1 MRNKTSGTLLAMVL
15 LILVMVPFGVQA
27 TDLASRFEEGNA
39 AYSRGDYDS
48 AVEIF
53 SEITSQ
59 NGNAASVLYNL
70 ANSYAQRGDT
80 GLAILNYE
88 RALKISPN
96 DPDILG
102 NLAKVRKDRG
112 LFATEAGKLE
122 RLFSI
127 FSIDGWAILALCCLF
142 VMILLLAISLKTR
155 PGRRMFF
162 TSWSCTLVIL
172 TLSVFATAYNY
183 RSYNPLVVV
192 AGGVKLQI
200 SPFEGATS
208 AGAIEEGRL
217 VFPIKSY
224 NNYTYVQDGAG
235 RKGWLK
241 NDEALAV
248 IQRTP

>member
-1 MRNKTSGTLLAMVL
+1 MRYKTSRSLLAMVL
-15 LILVMVPFGVQA
+15 LISVLLPFWTQA
-27 TDLASRFEEGNA
+27 ADLASRFEEGNA

-53 SEITSQ
+53 SEITKES
-59 NGNAASVLYNL
+59 GNAKAVLYNL
-70 ANSYAQRGDT
+70 GNSYAQRGDT

-112 LFATEAGKLE
+112 LFATEPGKLE

-127 FSIDGWAILALCCLF
+127 FSIDSWAILGLCCLF
-142 VMILLLAISLKTR
+142 VMILLLVSSLKSR

-162 TSWSCTLVIL
+162 TSWSCTLIIL
-172 TLSVFATAYNY
+172 ALSVFATAYSY

-248 IQRTP
+248 VL